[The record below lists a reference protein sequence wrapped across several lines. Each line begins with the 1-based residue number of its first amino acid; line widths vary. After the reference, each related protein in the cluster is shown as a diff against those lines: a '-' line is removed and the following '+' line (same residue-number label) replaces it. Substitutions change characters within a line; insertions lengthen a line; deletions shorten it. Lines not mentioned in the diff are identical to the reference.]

1 MKLPLLIIT
10 AVLAVISNQYAADS
24 HIAGGAVN
32 ALGVDLYR
40 VQTSGE
46 TNLLLSPY
54 SIQIALAMT
63 YAGAAGDTRT
73 EMQRV
78 LHYPKDEAVLDGSFE
93 ALANELIDTATKSI
107 ESVKDAK
114 ESGNGPPTPIQFDL
128 ANRLF
133 AQRGYDF
140 RPAFLST
147 VKDHFHAPL
156 EEMDY
161 KTAPEKARET
171 INHWVAEQTKDHI
184 RDLIPSGGITKES
197 RLTLVNALYLRAP
210 WETEFYEKA
219 TQPDRF
225 FVHGRDSV
233 KVPMMV
239 NKSACGYA
247 RRQGYQVVTRPYY
260 GGTLQFVIL
269 LPDNPD
275 GLAVLEKQLTPE
287 LLAGVAKLAAQDVV
301 LHLPKFR
308 IEPPTMALEG
318 NFKALGMK
326 TAFDDPRGSANFDR
340 MAPRKP
346 NDYLSISA
354 IFHKTYLALD
364 EKGTEAAA
372 ATAVAM
378 KALAAMPGLRPP
390 PPEVKVDHPFIFA
403 IQHVP
408 SGACLFLGRVT
419 DPR

>member
-10 AVLAVISNQYAADS
+10 AVIAVTSTHHAADS
-24 HIAGGAVN
+24 RIAGGAVN

-40 VQTSGE
+40 AHTAGE
-46 TNLLLSPY
+46 SNLLLSPY

-63 YAGAAGDTRT
+63 YAGADGDTRA

-78 LHYPKDEAVLDGSFE
+78 LHYPKDEAALDGSFE
-93 ALANELIDTATKSI
+93 ALAKELSFDAALSI
-107 ESVKDAK
+107 EAVKNAQRQG
-114 ESGNGPPTPIQFDL
+114 SGPTTPIEFDL

-133 AQRGYDF
+133 AQRGYEF
-140 RPAFLST
+140 RPAFLSA
-147 VKDHFHAPL
+147 VKDHYHAPL

-161 KTAPEKARET
+161 KTEPEKARET

-184 RDLIPSGGITKES
+184 RDLIPSGGITKDS
-197 RLTLVNALYLRAP
+197 RLTLVNALYLKAP
-210 WETEFYEKA
+210 WEKEFYEKA

-225 FVHGRDSV
+225 LVHGHEGV
-233 KVPMMV
+233 NVPMMV
-239 NKSACGYA
+239 NKSSCGYA
-247 RRQGYQVVTRPYY
+247 RREGYQVVTRPYY
-260 GGTLQFVIL
+260 GRTLQFVIL
-269 LPDNPD
+269 LPDDPG
-275 GLAVLEKQLTPE
+275 GLAAMEKQLTPE
-287 LLAGVAKLAAQDVV
+287 LLAGLAKLPAEDVI

-308 IEPPTMALEG
+308 IAPPTMPLEN

-326 TAFDDPRGSANFDR
+326 SAFNDPLGSANFDR

-346 NDYLSISA
+346 NDYLYISA

-378 KALAAMPGLRPP
+378 LAGAAMRKAPP

-403 IQHVP
+403 IQHVE

>member
-10 AVLAVISNQYAADS
+10 AVVAMTSTHHAADS
-24 HIAGGAVN
+24 HIAGDAVN

-40 VQTSGE
+40 AYTSGGS
-46 TNLLLSPY
+46 NLLLSPY

-63 YAGAAGDTRT
+63 YTGADGDTRA
-73 EMQRV
+73 EMERV
-78 LHYPKDEAVLDGSFE
+78 LHYPKDEAALDGSFE
-93 ALANELIDTATKSI
+93 ALADELTDTATKSI
-107 ESVKDAK
+107 EWVKNAQK
-114 ESGNGPPTPIQFDL
+114 LGSGPTTPIQFDL

-140 RPAFLST
+140 RPAFLSA

-156 EEMDY
+156 EEVDY
-161 KTAPEKARET
+161 RTAPAKARET

-184 RDLIPSGGITKES
+184 RDLIPANGITKDT

-210 WETEFYEKA
+210 WETEFNDKA

-225 FVHGRDSV
+225 LVHGRDSV
-233 KVPMMV
+233 KVPTMV
-239 NKSACGYA
+239 NKSSCGYA
-247 RRQGYQVVTRPYY
+247 RRETYEVITRPYY

-269 LPDNPD
+269 LPNDPG
-275 GLAVLEKQLTPE
+275 GLAALEKQLTPE
-287 LLAGVAKLAAQDVV
+287 LLAGAAKLPAEDVI

-308 IEPPTMALEG
+308 IEPPTMPLED
-318 NFKALGMK
+318 NLKALGMK

-346 NDYLSISA
+346 NDYLAISA
-354 IFHKTYLALD
+354 VFHKTYLALD

-372 ATAVAM
+372 ATAVVMITRGMAM
-378 KALAAMPGLRPP
+378 RQPP
-390 PPEVKVDHPFIFA
+390 PAEVKVDHPFIFA